1 MIFSD
6 SQQLLLSL
14 LMLCCGKCVMLK
26 LQEAAEV
33 ALGHVSILFLK
44 CMGLSCEA
52 DLAKIAAQEQTSGG
66 MLHTLAQLH
75 KVLQDVF
82 GSSFLA
88 ADVAA
93 SNCAQQIPV
102 EQTHSCMACERIW
115 TGFDA
120 SGQVACTRW
129 SQMSMM
135 MWRTHMRGRT

>member
-1 MIFSD
+1 
-6 SQQLLLSL
+6 
-14 LMLCCGKCVMLK
+14 MLK

-102 EQTHSCMACERIW
+102 EQTHSCMAC
-115 TGFDA
+115 
-120 SGQVACTRW
+120 
-129 SQMSMM
+129 
-135 MWRTHMRGRT
+135 